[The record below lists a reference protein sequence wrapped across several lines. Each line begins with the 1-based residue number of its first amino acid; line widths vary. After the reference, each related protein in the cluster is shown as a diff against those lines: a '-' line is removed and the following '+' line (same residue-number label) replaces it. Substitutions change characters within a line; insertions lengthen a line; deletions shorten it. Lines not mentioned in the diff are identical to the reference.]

1 MAPPLKE
8 DSFDYV
14 WSHGVL
20 HHTPSTRDAFNA
32 ISKLPKKGTGRIYI
46 WFYHKGGFLWEY
58 GNRVIR
64 SFTTR
69 LPSSVMHV
77 IAYSLVPLLYLI
89 PAYNK
94 RVNLSNMS
102 WAECALSTHD
112 WLSPKYQWHHSREE
126 VFSWFKEQGFKEIEQ
141 TSANGVGITGVRK

>member
-1 MAPPLKE
+1 ME
-8 DSFDYV
+8 SR
-14 WSHGVL
+14 VL

-32 ISKLPKKGTGRIYI
+32 ISTLPKTGQDEFTFGSIIKGDLSGNM
-46 WFYHKGGFLWEY
+46 
-58 GNRVIR
+58 GNRLVRTI
-64 SFTTR
+64 TAR

-102 WAECALSTHD
+102 WSECALSTHD
-112 WLSPKYQWHHSREE
+112 WLSPKYQWHHSVEE
-126 VFSWFKEQGFKEIEQ
+126 VMSWYKEGGYKDIEQ
-141 TSANGVGITGVRK
+141 TSAAG